1 VIKRP
6 SNKSKFRI
14 FPIPKYLR
22 IKKRVKK
29 TEIDKPRLESAKR
42 VAKEK
47 RKAKKIKKKK
57 RGTTPKVSGSTK

>member
-6 SNKSKFRI
+6 KSKSKFKI

-22 IKKRVKK
+22 IKNKVKK
-29 TEIDKPRLESAKR
+29 RASENPLLESAKR

-47 RKAKKIKKKK
+47 RKAKKIKKKNK
-57 RGTTPKVSGSTK
+57 GTIPKVSGSTK